1 MGKRCTCNALMVL
14 VFILALCGASRTY
27 GESVLGRDEIP
38 GMTTEEATEESGREA
53 VIPSE
58 EQMTGEPEQLVDLT
72 DAFDVILN
80 GATKEFI
87 AGYAVDETFLM
98 WLAGQY
104 GDDAVMRVACCVLD
118 GCVDV
123 NSWYEITGDSIH
135 VLWLRFCQSIGS
147 GAGNFKNVYWQDTS
161 DEDRA
166 VFAFTGDINFAEDW
180 YTTDYMEQ
188 QENGILDCFSE
199 DLLTDLRQA
208 DVLLMNNEFT
218 YVKENRGAPLP
229 GKAYTFRAEPEMV
242 QLLSEF
248 GADIVSL
255 ANNHTYDYGEIGLLD
270 TMSYLNEAGI
280 PYVGAG
286 KDIDEASKIVY
297 YVVNGRKVAI
307 ISATQIERT
316 TRYTKAAT
324 EEEAGVFKALDPD
337 LFLKTI
343 KKAKSNSDYVIA
355 VVHWGTEGALT
366 PDASQCRLAKLVA
379 EAGADVIIGGHPH
392 RLQGAGFVENVPV
405 AYSLGNF
412 WFSDGTLYTTVAQ
425 VVIDREGGLTMQLL
439 PCEQKNMVTRL
450 LTEPEEIS
458 EFYHYLAGISENVG
472 FDGEGN
478 VYDKRAG
485 DYPADDILYDAAD
498 IEQKSSGMLDN
509 EGYVIDIVG
518 NRR

>member
-208 DVLLMNNEFT
+208 EF
-218 YVKENRGAPLP
+218 
-229 GKAYTFRAEPEMV
+229 F
-242 QLLSEF
+242 
-248 GADIVSL
+248 
-255 ANNHTYDYGEIGLLD
+255 
-270 TMSYLNEAGI
+270 
-280 PYVGAG
+280 
-286 KDIDEASKIVY
+286 
-297 YVVNGRKVAI
+297 
-307 ISATQIERT
+307 
-316 TRYTKAAT
+316 
-324 EEEAGVFKALDPD
+324 
-337 LFLKTI
+337 
-343 KKAKSNSDYVIA
+343 
-355 VVHWGTEGALT
+355 
-366 PDASQCRLAKLVA
+366 
-379 EAGADVIIGGHPH
+379 
-392 RLQGAGFVENVPV
+392 
-405 AYSLGNF
+405 
-412 WFSDGTLYTTVAQ
+412 
-425 VVIDREGGLTMQLL
+425 
-439 PCEQKNMVTRL
+439 
-450 LTEPEEIS
+450 
-458 EFYHYLAGISENVG
+458 
-472 FDGEGN
+472 
-478 VYDKRAG
+478 
-485 DYPADDILYDAAD
+485 
-498 IEQKSSGMLDN
+498 
-509 EGYVIDIVG
+509 
-518 NRR
+518 